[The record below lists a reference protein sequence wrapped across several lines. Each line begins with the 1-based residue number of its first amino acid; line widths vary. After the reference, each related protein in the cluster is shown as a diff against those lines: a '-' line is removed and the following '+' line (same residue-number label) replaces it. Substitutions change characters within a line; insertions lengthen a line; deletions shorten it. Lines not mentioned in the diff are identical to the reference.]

1 MSNCYSADAHFV
13 QVATEVRTAACESI
27 LSTCIYA
34 RGNLTQDTMLTCS
47 LQLKSFIETIHCTTE
62 ERMKEPFLPQFH
74 YY

>member
-34 RGNLTQDTMLTCS
+34 RGNLTQEADV
-47 LQLKSFIETIHCTTE
+47 QPAVEG
-62 ERMKEPFLPQFH
+62 FH
-74 YY
+74 GNHTLYSEGENLCCKAVTD